1 MGIPEDYYRAT
12 GETMGQACRRLAPT
26 ETITAVALTIGY
38 DSAGKLRKALADR
51 GIAIDWQVRGPRN
64 RPCLPEPTNE
74 QLDAYLAARREGLT
88 PIEAGRKA
96 GRFYQA
102 IHKALRARRPGALE
116 SLRQP
121 PAPPVFTDEVLTRY
135 VEMRKRGATSRAA
148 AQELC
153 VDPVSVMQALR
164 KRRPAL
170 HRAVHRAEQRR
181 QRTQAK
187 RKA

>member
-26 ETITAVALTIGY
+26 ETITTVALAIGY
-38 DSAGKLRKALADR
+38 DSASHLRKVLADR
-51 GIAIDWQVRGPRN
+51 GIVIDWQVRGPSKPRK
-64 RPCLPEPTNE
+64 CLPEPTKE

-88 PIEAGRKA
+88 PAESGKKA
-96 GRFYQA
+96 GRYYQA
-102 IHKALRARRPGALE
+102 IHKTLRARRPGALE

-121 PAPPVFTDEVLTRY
+121 PAPPVFTDEVLARY
-135 VEMRKRGATSRAA
+135 AEMRKRGATSRAA

-181 QRTQAK
+181 QQSK